1 MKPFDSFEP
10 VQRRDGRKARIIGR
24 NAEGR
29 FPITALVKML
39 DGSEQAES
47 FTLEG
52 AASYYAGS
60 VWSDGDLINVPP
72 ETRKVKLW
80 LAVAQNDLISVYMA
94 REPHLHEG
102 WKAIKEFDLE
112 IVVP

>member
-1 MKPFDSFEP
+1 MKLDLDKP
-10 VQRRDGRKARIIGR
+10 VQTRGGYKARIIGR
-24 NAEGR
+24 DAIGI
-29 FPITALVKML
+29 FPITALVTMPGGGE
-39 DGSEQAES
+39 DART